1 MQNTNKRSRNVW
13 TCRNDIWKQ
22 ICDTKCCNVV
32 QIVGVVFEH
41 YYHFKRNGLVIC
53 FHFMQ
58 HCVYLFVC
66 VCVGVCLQN
75 RSLLYYFWSISQ
87 QESSLPWPDIYYT
100 LSAHICICRHT
111 RSRRR
116 VCVCLWLRFGG
127 AWQSDGWKAG
137 DGDQSLSREIWWMK
151 VDKDNKHSVLGCIVW
166 D

>member
-22 ICDTKCCNVV
+22 IWDTKCCNVV

-100 LSAHICICRHT
+100 LKCTYMHMQTHKISPSCMCVSLAEVWRCLAVRRLEGRRWWSVT
-111 RSRRR
+111 QQGNMMNESR
-116 VCVCLWLRFGG
+116 
-127 AWQSDGWKAG
+127 
-137 DGDQSLSREIWWMK
+137 
-151 VDKDNKHSVLGCIVW
+151 
-166 D
+166 